1 MVIAR
6 KPRVKKPSKN
16 VIESQRECVFW
27 QNEVYA
33 LR

>member
-6 KPRVKKPSKN
+6 KHRVKKPSKI
-16 VIESQRECVFW
+16 VLESRCECVFW
-27 QNEVYA
+27 QYEVYA